1 MNGDYDEVVA
11 MRLMA
16 KINREKQIRSVQR
29 AIKYI
34 EYEETI
40 IPAPEGIS
48 DQRWRAMIKSVYLNG
63 DPV

>member
-1 MNGDYDEVVA
+1 
-11 MRLMA
+11 MA

-29 AIKYI
+29 AIKNI

-48 DQRWRAMIKSVYLNG
+48 DQRWRAMIKSMYLNG
-63 DPV
+63 EPK